1 MGSMS
6 DTAIEVT
13 IVMPCLNEAE
23 TVVTCITKAQAEFE
37 RLDIVGEII
46 VADNGSTDKSM
57 ELAEAAGA
65 RVVIVPEKGYGA
77 AIAGGIAQAKGKF
90 IIMGD
95 ADDSY
100 DFGELGVFVEPLR
113 QGHEFVM
120 GCRLPSGGGR
130 VIPGAMPWMHQ
141 HVGTPVLTA
150 ISRLFFKTRYHDNN
164 CGMRGF
170 RRDLFDRLDL
180 HTTGME
186 FASEMV
192 IKSALLNVKNA
203 EVPITLHCDGRTR
216 SPHLRS
222 WRDGWR
228 HLRFM
233 LLFSPL
239 WLFIYPGL
247 AMFAIGLTSVATIMI
262 SPVHIGSLAFSM
274 NSQMVGAALT
284 LIGFQLVGF
293 GVFTKAFT
301 ELEGLTPKRS
311 RVVAFVYNISLEFGI
326 LLGLIG
332 IIAGLGI
339 IYWALME
346 WRTVGYGELPT
357 NVIRSIIPATLLIM
371 LSVQII
377 FSKFALDVLQLKR
390 KRG

>member
-1 MGSMS
+1 MS
-6 DTAIEVT
+6 DAAIEVT
-13 IVMPCLNEAE
+13 VVMPCLNEAE
-23 TVVTCITKAQAEFE
+23 TVATCIAKARAEFD
-37 RLDIVGEII
+37 RLGIIGEII
-46 VADNGSTDKSM
+46 VADNGSTDNSVAIAK
-57 ELAEAAGA
+57 AAGA
-65 RVVIVPEKGYGA
+65 RVVAVLEKGYGA
-77 AIAGGIAQAKGKF
+77 AIAGGIAEARGTF

-100 DFGELGVFVEPLR
+100 DFGELGKFVEPLR
-113 QGHEFVM
+113 QGCEFVM

-130 VIPGAMPWMHQ
+130 IIPGAMPWMHE

-150 ISRLFFKTRYHDNN
+150 ISRLFFRTQYHDNN

-170 RRDLFDRLDL
+170 RGDLVDRLDL

-192 IKSALLNVKNA
+192 IKAALLDVKSD
-203 EVPITLHCDGRTR
+203 EVPITLHHDGRTR

-247 AMFAIGLTSVATIMI
+247 AMLGIGFAVVVMIMI
-262 SPVHIGSLAFSM
+262 APVRIGSLAFSM
-274 NSQMVGAALT
+274 NSQMMGAALA
-284 LIGFQLVGF
+284 LIGFQLIGF
-293 GVFTKAFT
+293 GIFTKAFV
-301 ELEGLTPKRS
+301 EIEGLTPNPS
-311 RVVAFVYNISLEFGI
+311 RIVAFVYKISLEFGI
-326 LLGLIG
+326 LLGLAGIFIG
-332 IIAGLGI
+332 ISI
-339 IYWALME
+339 ICWAILE
-346 WRTVGYGELPT
+346 WRDVGFGELT
-357 NVIRSIIPATLLIM
+357 TDVIRSIIPATLLIM

-377 FSKFALDVLQLKR
+377 FSKFVLDVLKLKR
-390 KRG
+390 RRV